1 MKIGDII
8 YIVAIILFAW
18 ITFGIIRGN
27 FQRKFDKEG
36 NRKDLL
42 DSGPDIEMSLDSDN
56 GKHHNSN
63 NDILDS
69 GDSGS
74 DGGDGGGD

>member
-27 FQRKFDKEG
+27 FQRKFDKDG
-36 NRKDLL
+36 NRL
-42 DSGPDIEMSLDSDN
+42 DRA
-56 GKHHNSN
+56 
-63 NDILDS
+63 
-69 GDSGS
+69 GDSS
-74 DGGDGGGD
+74 STDS